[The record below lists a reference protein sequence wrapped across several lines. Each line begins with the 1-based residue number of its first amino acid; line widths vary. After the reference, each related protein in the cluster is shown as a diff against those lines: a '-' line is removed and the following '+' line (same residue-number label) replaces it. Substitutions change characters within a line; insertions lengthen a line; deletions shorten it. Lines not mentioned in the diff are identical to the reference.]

1 LRAAGY
7 LLRDELL
14 DHSQGVFEV
23 THSLPGGCVVA
34 RSFGQ
39 CDGLLLVGQPVS
51 RGADFVRKGA
61 AVKGQ
66 LSFRMG

>member
-1 LRAAGY
+1 LRPAAN
-7 LLRDELL
+7 LIRDELL
-14 DHSQGVFEV
+14 DHSQGVIEV

-34 RSFGQ
+34 RPYRQ

-61 AVKGQ
+61 DG
-66 LSFRMG
+66 

>member
-14 DHSQGVFEV
+14 DHRQGVFEV

-39 CDGLLLVGQPVS
+39 CDGLLLVGQSVS
-51 RGADFVRKGA
+51 RGADFVRKGVA
-61 AVKGQ
+61 GKGQ